1 MLQNQRRPTSLLQID
16 MQTLA
21 VGTENGKVELWDL
34 KKMKLKDIMDAHAE
48 TQLGISQ
55 LVLLQNA
62 NPLLV

>member
-1 MLQNQRRPTSLLQID
+1 

>member
-16 MQTLA
+16 IQTLA